1 MSSVSRLHWGTVL
14 SASIVQIIN
23 ALIDKLDMY
32 RRYISAGRDIEA
44 LLSLSDQQLAARQMT
59 RTEVGGAIFAKHGIP
74 YS

>member
-1 MSSVSRLHWGTVL
+1 MSSVSRLHRGTVL
-14 SASIVQIIN
+14 SASIVLIMN

-59 RTEVGGAIFAKHGIP
+59 RTEVGEAIFAKHGIP